1 MENYIDI
8 HTHIL
13 PGVDDG
19 AQSPEMSLEMLRMAA
34 GDGIGQI
41 ILTPHSKPWHR
52 HRSCAEVASG
62 VARLRELLQ
71 EERLDIQLY
80 TGNELFYRSGLLEE
94 LEAGQAAA
102 LADSHYVL
110 VEFDPAADYDYIRNG
125 VYTLLTGG
133 YYPIL
138 AHVERYKK
146 VCTKKTGVAE
156 LIEMGCFMQV
166 NAGSVTGRHGLG
178 AARLTR
184 KLLGQGLVHF
194 IATDAHDLR
203 RRCPCLSAC
212 AKYLEK
218 KFGADDSRRLLHDN
232 PGCVLRDEYIR

>member
-138 AHVERYKK
+138 AHVERYKN

-156 LIEMGCFMQV
+156 LIEMGCFM
-166 NAGSVTGRHGLG
+166 
-178 AARLTR
+178 
-184 KLLGQGLVHF
+184 LGQGLVHF

>member
-19 AQSPEMSLEMLRMAA
+19 AESPETSLEMLRMAA

-94 LEAGQAAA
+94 LEAGQAVA

-110 VEFDPAADYDYIRNG
+110 VEFDPAD
-125 VYTLLTGG
+125 
-133 YYPIL
+133 
-138 AHVERYKK
+138 
-146 VCTKKTGVAE
+146 
-156 LIEMGCFMQV
+156 Q
-166 NAGSVTGRHGLG
+166 
-178 AARLTR
+178 
-184 KLLGQGLVHF
+184 
-194 IATDAHDLR
+194 
-203 RRCPCLSAC
+203 
-212 AKYLEK
+212 
-218 KFGADDSRRLLHDN
+218 
-232 PGCVLRDEYIR
+232 

>member
-80 TGNELFYRSGLLEE
+80 TGNELFYRSGLLE
-94 LEAGQAAA
+94 
-102 LADSHYVL
+102 D
-110 VEFDPAADYDYIRNG
+110 R
-125 VYTLLTGG
+125 
-133 YYPIL
+133 
-138 AHVERYKK
+138 K
-146 VCTKKTGVAE
+146 
-156 LIEMGCFMQV
+156 
-166 NAGSVTGRHGLG
+166 SV
-178 AARLTR
+178 
-184 KLLGQGLVHF
+184 V
-194 IATDAHDLR
+194 
-203 RRCPCLSAC
+203 
-212 AKYLEK
+212 
-218 KFGADDSRRLLHDN
+218 
-232 PGCVLRDEYIR
+232 